1 VLKFKSKKRNHFPKQ
16 SLLIW
21 VVTLVAIVLSLYY
34 QQWIDINNQFA
45 IIPAN
50 MHEAISLS
58 WTNSFKLISALF
70 IHGNWQHWAGN
81 MLLFLIIALPLE
93 RKLGSFWF
101 VIIYLVSGISANLLS
116 IVQLS
121 DSTHYLLGAS
131 GAVSGLLGAWL
142 MLFPRQKMS
151 VIIPIGL
158 YIQKISIPIVF
169 VAIIWLSIQL
179 VLQMTSIGSM
189 PIVWGSHVIGFVV
202 GFFIAWLYRVSNT

>member
-1 VLKFKSKKRNHFPKQ
+1 MLEFKSKKRKHFPKL

-34 QQWIDINNQFA
+34 PHRIDINSQLA
-45 IIPAN
+45 IIPAQ
-50 MHEAISLS
+50 MHDAINHS
-58 WTNSFKLISALF
+58 WMNSFKLISSLF

-101 VIIYLVSGISANLLS
+101 IIIYLVSGVSANLLS

-179 VLQMTSIGSM
+179 ILQMTSIGSM
-189 PIVWGSHVIGFVV
+189 PVVWGSHVIGFVV

>member
-1 VLKFKSKKRNHFPKQ
+1 MVFSQFYP
-16 SLLIW
+16 
-21 VVTLVAIVLSLYY
+21 
-34 QQWIDINNQFA
+34 QWIDINNQFA
-45 IIPAN
+45 IIPAQ
-50 MHEAISLS
+50 MHDAITLS
-58 WTNSFKLISALF
+58 WMNSLKLITALF

-101 VIIYLVSGISANLLS
+101 IIIYLVSGISANLLS

-151 VIIPIGL
+151 VIVPVGL
-158 YIQKISIPIVF
+158 YLQKISIPIVL

-179 VLQMTSIGSM
+179 ILQMTSVGSM
-189 PIVWGSHVIGFVV
+189 PIVWGSHIIGFVV
-202 GFFIAWLYRVSNT
+202 GFIIAWLYRVSNT

>member
-1 VLKFKSKKRNHFPKQ
+1 VLKFKSKKRKHFPKL
-16 SLLIW
+16 SLLVW
-21 VVTLVAIVLSLYY
+21 LLTLVAIFLSLYY
-34 QQWIDINNQFA
+34 QQWIDINALFA
-45 IIPAN
+45 IIPTQ
-50 MHEAISLS
+50 MHDAISQS
-58 WTNSFKLISALF
+58 WINSFKLISALF

-101 VIIYLVSGISANLLS
+101 IVIYLVSGFSANLLS

-158 YIQKISIPIVF
+158 YLQKIKIPIVF

-179 VLQMTSIGSM
+179 ILQMTSIGSM
-189 PIVWGSHVIGFVV
+189 PIVWASHIIGFVV
-202 GFFIAWLYRVSNT
+202 GFFVAWLYRVSNA